1 MESRTTNTQADAPT
15 DAHAQPQ
22 ERVIGALRAM
32 RAHIRR
38 LLVAERLAQAVT
50 FGLAAALAAAL
61 LDWSVRL
68 PAAIRCIEL
77 AALVAGGAWW
87 AWTRVI
93 PAWRF
98 RPPLVELA
106 LRVERAATG
115 ADRGRIASG
124 VDFAQ
129 DHASGVGAHGSL
141 GEQVIQRAASAL
153 PAQAPVDARPAR
165 RAVSTAV
172 VVVLLAVGAAFV
184 WPDTARIAAL
194 RFLTPFA
201 DIQWPA
207 RTMVEAAMDRDVH
220 PRGTALALRA
230 RPVRGDA
237 HAMHVVARYRLL
249 REGRGEWRDVT
260 LSLQPDGTFERLVE
274 TDGDALEVQFATDD
288 METLPVRV
296 ALLAPPA
303 VDRAQAAIVP
313 PAYAAGSVDLRSVDL
328 GNGTDRRA
336 TVSPPVLAG
345 SEITLDLHMRGATAA
360 PTAAAEQDAWVA
372 RTIKVQADAGTPIV
386 PAFTADPSDAA
397 HWRFTWRAQGRGV
410 VELTPAGERGIL
422 PADRIAFEVPAIE
435 DAPPTIAI
443 TEPASDEAVT
453 PDATPLVVA
462 EGRDDLRVARAWMT
476 VAGAKEPMTIEGTPG
491 LAARVESTL
500 QLAKLGVQP
509 GDRVTVVAHAVDAF
523 ESGGKPRDPV
533 ASSPRTFR
541 IIAPTELAEQVRA
554 RLGQLRDA
562 AGRLREEQAGIARAM
577 RDAAERTAKDG
588 AEATQQER
596 TQLAGTEARLSD
608 RVAAFERALAELGGR
623 LDRNKTDGDGLRE
636 SITEAQSTATGA
648 ARNAQDAAAKVP
660 DAASSKEA
668 SERAAAAEQALA
680 DLEAALSRDR
690 ETAEISRR
698 IDRLGER
705 IDEAKRAVKDAES
718 KAVGKSRE
726 QLDEATRGQL
736 DRAAQAQREAA
747 NEARSLSDAMERR
760 AREAEA
766 QKQPDPAVAKAMRDA
781 AKEAQDRGLARQL
794 DQAAQQTQQNQLQ
807 GAQQSQQAA
816 QEAVEAMRR
825 AMRNQQDAR
834 NDELKRRIT
843 SVADSLRALLASIE
857 RTALPVQALA
867 EADAAG
873 ATEQGG
879 TVLQLARNAA
889 GIAQEAAAG
898 GAPLRAT
905 ASAVARAAEQLDAS
919 ATALRAA
926 PADLAT
932 GRDQLERARQ
942 SVQEAL
948 AAAQKAQREAE
959 RAAENRR
966 RAELR
971 ELYAQVLERQ
981 RAARA
986 ATEGAL
992 PAPGKPLDRRA
1003 FIEARRLGGEQGVV
1017 SGLLQNLGA
1026 RPDVSGSALFS
1037 ASHEEMLEASKSAA
1051 QDLSTGAPNRR
1062 TVLLQ
1067 KEIESSIAALI
1078 QALEDPPEQDDPF
1091 AQQPRD
1097 AGDQQQQQGGGGGG
1111 QQAMKVPPIAELRL
1125 LRTLA
1130 QQVLDDTRAADALPP
1145 TDRDAYLARIAAR
1158 QRKIMELGER
1168 WMRSMQEQGEQPAGA
1183 PDAEAPAPKKP
1194 GATP

>member
-1 MESRTTNTQADAPT
+1 MEHGTPSPNEM
-15 DAHAQPQ
+15 PQ
-22 ERVIGALRAM
+22 ERVIDALRAM
-32 RAHIRR
+32 RARIRR
-38 LLVAERLAQAVT
+38 LLVAERMAQAVT

-68 PAAIRCIEL
+68 PSAIRCVEL
-77 AALVAGGAWW
+77 AALLAGGAWW
-87 AWTRVI
+87 TWTRVI

-98 RPPLVELA
+98 RPPLVEVA
-106 LRVERAATG
+106 LRVERAASG

-129 DHASGVGAHGSL
+129 DHASGAGAHGPL
-141 GEQVIQRAASAL
+141 GDEVIRRAAGAL
-153 PAQAPVDARPAR
+153 PDQAPVDARPAR
-165 RAVSTAV
+165 RAAFTAFA
-172 VVVLLAVGAAFV
+172 VVLLACGAAFV
-184 WPDTARIAAL
+184 WPNTARTAAL

-201 DIQWPA
+201 DVQWPA
-207 RTMVEAAMDRDVH
+207 RTMVEPAMDRDVH

-237 HAMHVVARYRLL
+237 REMHVSARYRLL
-249 REGRGEWRDVT
+249 RDGRGDWRDVT
-260 LSLQPDGTFERLVE
+260 LSLQPGGSFERLVE

-296 ALLAPPA
+296 ALLAPPS
-303 VDRAQAAIVP
+303 VERAQASVVP
-313 PAYAAGSVDLRSVDL
+313 PAYAAGMVDPRTVDL

-345 SEITLDLHMRGATAA
+345 SDVTIDLRMRGATPAPAA
-360 PTAAAEQDAWVA
+360 PADRDAWLG
-372 RTIKVQADAGTPIV
+372 RTIAIHADAGTAIV
-386 PAFTADPSDAA
+386 PTFTADPADPA
-397 HWRFTWRAQGRGV
+397 HWRFTWKAAGRGT

-422 PADRIAFEVPAIE
+422 PADRIAFEVPAVE

-443 TEPASDEAVT
+443 TEPAADEAVT

-476 VAGAKEPMTIEGTPG
+476 VAGAKEPATIEGTPG
-491 LAARVESTL
+491 LAARVEATL

-541 IIAPTELAEQVRA
+541 IIAPTELTEQVRA

-588 AEATQQER
+588 ADATQQER

-623 LDRNKTDGDGLRE
+623 LDRNKTDGEGLRQ
-636 SITEAQSTATGA
+636 SITEAQATATGA
-648 ARNAQDAAAKVP
+648 ARKAQDAATKVP
-660 DAASSKEA
+660 DAAGAKEA
-668 SERAAAAEQALA
+668 SERASEAEQALA

-698 IDRLGER
+698 IDKLGER

-718 KAVGKSRE
+718 KTVGKSRE

-747 NEARSLSDAMERR
+747 NEARSLADAMERR

-766 QKQPDPAVAKAMRDA
+766 QKQPDPAVAKAMREA
-781 AKEAQDRGLARQL
+781 AKEAQDRGLSRQL

-834 NDELKRRIT
+834 SEELKRRIT
-843 SVADSLRALLASIE
+843 SVVDSLRALLAGIE

-867 EADAAG
+867 EGDAPG
-873 ATEQGG
+873 AAEQGG
-879 TVLQLARNAA
+879 AVLQLARNAA

-898 GAPLRAT
+898 GPPLRAT
-905 ASAVARAAEQLDAS
+905 ASAVAHAAEQLDAA
-919 ATALRAA
+919 ATALRAT

-986 ATEGAL
+986 ATEGML
-992 PAPGKPLDRRA
+992 PPPGKPLDRRA
-1003 FIEARRLGGEQGVV
+1003 FIEARRLAAEQGVV
-1017 SGLLQNLGA
+1017 SGLLENLGG
-1026 RPDVSGSALFS
+1026 RQDVSGSALFS
-1037 ASHEEMLEASKSAA
+1037 ASQEEMLGASKSAA
-1051 QDLSTGAPNRR
+1051 QELSTGAPSRR

-1067 KEIESSIAALI
+1067 KEVESAIAALI

-1097 AGDQQQQQGGGGGG
+1097 PGEQQQQQGGGGGG
-1111 QQAMKVPPIAELRL
+1111 QQGMKLPPIAELRL
-1125 LRTLA
+1125 LRTLT
-1130 QQVLDDTRAADALPP
+1130 QQVLDDTRAADALPAA
-1145 TDRDAYLARIAAR
+1145 DRDAYLARIAAR
-1158 QRKIMELGER
+1158 QRRIMELGER
-1168 WMRSMQEQGEQPAGA
+1168 WMRSMQQEGEQPAGA
-1183 PDAEAPAPKKP
+1183 PDADAPKKP